1 MTTTTER
8 EITAQESLV
17 AEQSQIIPVVEE
29 FAHVSVARRETG
41 GVRVTIATDDIEELH
56 DVDLS
61 SQRVEV
67 TRHPVGREI
76 DAVPEA
82 REEGDFLIIPVVEE
96 RAVVVTKLFL
106 TEEIHIRRTRL
117 TEKVSVPV
125 TLRRQHAVV
134 EQLEPGSAD
143 LGLAH
148 TGPNISDL

>member
-8 EITAQESLV
+8 EITAQENLV
-17 AEQSQIIPVVEE
+17 SEQSQVIPVVEE

-41 GVRVTIATDDIEELH
+41 GVRVTVTTDEVEEPH
-56 DVDLS
+56 DVELS

-67 TRHPVGREI
+67 SRHPVGREI
-76 DAVPEA
+76 DAMPEP
-82 REEGDFLIIPVVEE
+82 REEGDFLILPVVEE
-96 RAVVVTKLFL
+96 RAVIVTKLFL
-106 TEEIHIRRTRL
+106 AEEIHIRRTRL

-148 TGPNISDL
+148 AGPNDPDL